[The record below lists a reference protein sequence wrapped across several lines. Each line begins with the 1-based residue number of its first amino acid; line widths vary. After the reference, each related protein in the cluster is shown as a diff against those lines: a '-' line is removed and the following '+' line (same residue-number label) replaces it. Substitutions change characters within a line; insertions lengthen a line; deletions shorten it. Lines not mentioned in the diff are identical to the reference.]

1 MKYVAIWFAA
11 FIGMSAADAVW
22 HLGIFGWAYGPDFK
36 AVARVVDG
44 KMSLQP
50 IPGIIS
56 QVLVV
61 SSVMVITILGV
72 RAGQGYPVNVL
83 VGALGGVLAIS
94 VYGLVNQ
101 ALTDRLGVA
110 THYPGS
116 GLGPDHRRIGRIV
129 HRLDVPGAAVGMA
142 LGFLGARANTLQ

>member
-11 FIGMSAADAVW
+11 FAVMSVLDVIW

-36 AVARVVDG
+36 AVARKVDG
-44 KMSLQP
+44 QMKLQP

-61 SSVMVITILGV
+61 SALMVITVMGV
-72 RAGQGYPVNVL
+72 RSGQGYPVNFL
-83 VGALGGVLAIS
+83 LGAMGGVLAIS

-101 ALTDRLGVA
+101 ALIDKWAWRLTILEVVWG
-110 THYPGS
+110 PIIG
-116 GLGPDHRRIGRIV
+116 GLGGLFIAWMYR
-129 HRLDVPGAAVGMA
+129 A
-142 LGFLGARANTLQ
+142 LKP